1 MTQVPFSLMQ
11 RILLQTTHQVTKKSG
26 AALMKFILS
35 ATASQAMN
43 LMIGSGPNVSS
54 KRSLFSNEAGIVF
67 RSSATPTPRT
77 EIDIQRT
84 GTMEEKPITML
95 VILAIMVG
103 AVLVMAAVAH
113 TSRSLEKKQLIQ
125 LGVGR
130 KLHS

>member
-77 EIDIQRT
+77 EIDIQRA

>member
-11 RILLQTTHQVTKKSG
+11 RILPQTTHQVTKKSG

>member
-1 MTQVPFSLMQ
+1 MQ

-84 GTMEEKPITML
+84 GTVEEKPITML

>member
-35 ATASQAMN
+35 ATASRAMN

-67 RSSATPTPRT
+67 RSSATPTLRT

>member
-1 MTQVPFSLMQ
+1 
-11 RILLQTTHQVTKKSG
+11 
-26 AALMKFILS
+26 
-35 ATASQAMN
+35 
-43 LMIGSGPNVSS
+43 
-54 KRSLFSNEAGIVF
+54 
-67 RSSATPTPRT
+67 
-77 EIDIQRT
+77 
-84 GTMEEKPITML
+84 MEEKPITML

>member
-11 RILLQTTHQVTKKSG
+11 RILPQTTHQVTKKSG

-95 VILAIMVG
+95 VILAIIVG

>member
-1 MTQVPFSLMQ
+1 MQ

>member
-1 MTQVPFSLMQ
+1 MQ
-11 RILLQTTHQVTKKSG
+11 RILPQTTHQVTKKSG